1 LEKKTVK
8 PSLLSTT
15 REIYKSDGIRG
26 FSRGLGTTL
35 CRELPAFACYFG
47 SYDYIL
53 KLCSYHPRDDLATA
67 KILFSGGMAGVNSW
81 ILTYPIDQVK
91 SKLQA
96 DIKGE
101 FESPKDCIRKVWARE
116 GVHGFYRG
124 LSTCVVRGFAVNAAT
139 FGGVAVSSNFI
150 IEQLK

>member
-1 LEKKTVK
+1 
-8 PSLLSTT
+8 
-15 REIYKSDGIRG
+15 
-26 FSRGLGTTL
+26 
-35 CRELPAFACYFG
+35 
-47 SYDYIL
+47 
-53 KLCSYHPRDDLATA
+53 
-67 KILFSGGMAGVNSW
+67 MAGVNSW